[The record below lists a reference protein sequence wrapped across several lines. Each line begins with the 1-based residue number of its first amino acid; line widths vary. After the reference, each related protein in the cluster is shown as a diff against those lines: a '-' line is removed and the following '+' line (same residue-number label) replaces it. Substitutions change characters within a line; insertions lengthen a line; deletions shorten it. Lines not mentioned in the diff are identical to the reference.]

1 MYYEIGRHFSYLST
15 RTNFLVNF
23 FEILHGCFLAHLSCR
38 KATRLPYQLVH
49 PSFSNL
55 FKIYKCKRFVY
66 VKDLHREILY
76 TCKCI
81 TPFQN
86 FLFFSTITQNR
97 PLSGFIVGGSKKANF
112 FTQIFFFGKIFF
124 QSKFFSAKFFLYWQ
138 KRKKNSFE

>member
-1 MYYEIGRHFSYLST
+1 MYYKIGRHFSYLRT

-38 KATRLPYQLVH
+38 KATRLLYQLVH

-86 FLFFSTITQNR
+86 FLLFSTITQNR

-112 FTQIFFFGKIFF
+112 FTQIFFFGKNIFSIKIFF
-124 QSKFFSAKFFLYWQ
+124 SQIFFVLAK
-138 KRKKNSFE
+138 KRKKIH